1 MPSQPSN
8 DILHPNHLVIPN
20 LTTTAKEALITEIG
34 TLVYDT
40 TLSKLSVCVTARTTG
55 AAAWEDV
62 TSA

>member
-1 MPSQPSN
+1 MSN
-8 DILHPNHLVIPN
+8 PTNEQLNPRTLVIPN
-20 LTTTAKEALITEIG
+20 FTTAVKEALLVEIG

-40 TLSKLSVCVTARTTG
+40 DLAKLSVCITARTTG

>member
-1 MPSQPSN
+1 MSN
-8 DILHPNHLVIPN
+8 PTNEQLNPRTLVIPN
-20 LTTTAKEALITEIG
+20 FTTAVKETLLVEIG

-40 TLSKLSVCVTARTTG
+40 TLSKLSVCITARTTG